1 MSVAML
7 YPFKLGQR
15 DFKTCVRIYRLKIK
29 VCVVVNAQYE

>member
-7 YPFKLGQR
+7 YPFKLGR